1 MKSKDFISC
10 KDYPCKDIHPKGFL
24 VPEIELSAEK
34 IHMVMISECAPSD
47 RKDYFYSGA
56 DALFAQTT
64 LLAFQDAGVIA
75 SSIWQLVDMG
85 IYFTT
90 AVKCAK
96 KGYGIDT
103 KTIQACSILLD
114 KELKLFPNTRVL
126 MLMGDVAIK
135 SINTIAKAAGEKAPI
150 PAGSTYKIRGKQFAW
165 HDMRLFPSY
174 LQAGPSFFI
183 EKSKRKMI
191 AEDIR
196 SAINLL

>member
-10 KDYPCKDIHPKGFL
+10 KDYPCEDIVSKGFL
-24 VPEIELSAEK
+24 VPEIE
-34 IHMVMISECAPSD
+34 INPDRIFMIMVSECVPAE
-47 RKDYFYSGA
+47 RKDYYYSGA
-56 DALFAQTT
+56 EALFAQTT

-75 SSIWQLVDMG
+75 HSIWELVDMG

-90 AVKCAK
+90 AVKCSK
-96 KGYGIDT
+96 TTSGIRT
-103 KTIQACSILLD
+103 STIEACSYLLE
-114 KELKLFPNTRVL
+114 KELDMFSKAKVL

-135 SINTIAKAAGEKAPI
+135 SVNSIARRGGEKTPI
-150 PAGSTYKIRGKQFAW
+150 PAGSTYKIRGREFVW

-196 SAINLL
+196 TAINLL